1 MRVAVIGTGH
11 VGLITAVGLASL
23 GNEVVGMDMATEK
36 VERLTRG
43 ETPFH
48 EPDLDRLHRS
58 SLGTGDLRF
67 TTSIEDAVAGAR
79 VVFICVGRP
88 TDGTGDRSLF
98 AVEEAA
104 RAIARNAE
112 RGTVLAVKSTVPP
125 GTTGRID
132 RVVRLESPEA
142 DLITASNPEFLR
154 EGHAVRDTLEPDRI
168 VVGSDDPRAFA
179 VLEELYEP
187 LLARGCPLI
196 KTDPRTSELAKL
208 ASNAYLAT
216 KISFANS
223 LARVC
228 ELADADV
235 EGVTAIMGAD
245 PRIGAAFLGAGMGY
259 GGFCLPKDIVTLERV
274 ADRLGYDFGLLREAA
289 RINAEA
295 LVAVSRKVEEAVWI
309 LEGKIVTLLGLA
321 FKAGT
326 DDVRGS
332 PAMALAES
340 LHREGAVVR
349 GCDPMATPEASALAP
364 WLQVFTNPYEA
375 VDGAYCAVICTE
387 WEGFRDLDLSRL
399 RHAMAQAAIV
409 DGRNLLAGEQ
419 VRHAGFQYFSVGQQ
433 PFDADAGLD
442 LIDASRR

>member
-11 VGLITAVGLASL
+11 VGLVTAVGLASL
-23 GNEVVGMDMATEK
+23 GNEVVGMDMAAEK
-36 VERLTRG
+36 VEMLTRG
-43 ETPFH
+43 QTPFH
-48 EPDLDRLHRS
+48 EPDLDRLHRGG
-58 SLGTGDLRF
+58 LDAGLLRF
-67 TTSIEDAVAGAR
+67 TTSIEEAVAGAH

-88 TDGTGDRSLF
+88 TDGSGDRSLF

-104 RAIARNAE
+104 RAIARSAG

-132 RVVRLESPEA
+132 RVARLENPEA
-142 DLITASNPEFLR
+142 DLVAASNPEFLR
-154 EGHAVRDTLEPDRI
+154 EGHAVQDTLEPDRV
-168 VVGSDDPRAFA
+168 VVGSDDARAFA
-179 VLEELYEP
+179 VMRELYEP
-187 LLARGCPLI
+187 LLARGVPLVE
-196 KTDPRTSELAKL
+196 TDPRTSELSKL

-235 EGVTAIMGAD
+235 DRVTAIMGAD
-245 PRIGAAFLGAGMGY
+245 PRIGPAFLGAGMGY

-289 RINAEA
+289 RVNEEA
-295 LVAVSRKVEEAVWI
+295 LTAVTRKVEEAVWI

-332 PAMALAES
+332 PAMVLAES
-340 LHREGAVVR
+340 LRREGAVVR
-349 GCDPMATPEASALAP
+349 GCDPMAASEASALAP
-364 WLQVFTNPYEA
+364 WLEIHADPYDAIE
-375 VDGAYCAVICTE
+375 GAHCAVICTE
-387 WEGFRDLDLSRL
+387 WPGFRDLDLLRL
-399 RHAMAQAAIV
+399 RRAMAQPAIV
-409 DGRNLLAGEQ
+409 DGRNLLAADQ
-419 VRHAGFQYFSVGQQ
+419 VADAGFQYFSVGRR
-433 PFDADAGLD
+433 ALD
-442 LIDASRR
+442 LDMQVST